1 MKLLTSVMLMATV
14 FAGLASAGNGWQ
26 PQSPPNFTV
35 QALCSNT
42 DTMRVCFT
50 TNIDNLTP
58 GPGSQFS
65 GFIADDKKSF
75 VLVANQD
82 ASSSLVIGNYKINVN
97 WGASGNNDKN
107 CAAVDV
113 EDQNGNEITN
123 YLTCS
128 SAKWYDLKA

>member
-1 MKLLTSVMLMATV
+1 MLK
-14 FAGLASAGNGWQ
+14 G
-26 PQSPPNFTV
+26 
-35 QALCSNT
+35 
-42 DTMRVCFT
+42 
-50 TNIDNLTP
+50 
-58 GPGSQFS
+58 
-65 GFIADDKKSF
+65 F